1 MGTIQYEGYT
11 IWGLY
16 YMVLYNMGAIQYGG
30 LQLGGYT
37 IWGDIK
43 ETFQLSCMYKILKAF
58 SMIIIIL
65 VTYNLVLARSE
76 SMDARGSL
84 DVNVSSSV
92 DRSS

>member
-1 MGTIQYEGYT
+1 M
-11 IWGLY
+11 
-16 YMVLYNMGAIQYGG
+16 
-30 LQLGGYT
+30 GGYT
-37 IWGDIK
+37 IWGHIN